1 MTDMVMTE
9 AATTSPSA
17 EHLAQAE
24 VLARELFDMLELEFE
39 QLKAQNLDA
48 FEASQA
54 SKNSLLQQL
63 MQLAQI
69 SGPESADSLNSDWNG
84 FKEQMTVCRD
94 MHRRNEILIS
104 RKIDAI
110 RGALQSLQVFDP
122 TSSVEIYDRLGKLS
136 RTRRGRGG
144 YAEA

>member
-1 MTDMVMTE
+1 MTD
-9 AATTSPSA
+9 AATDSPSA

-24 VLARELFDMLELEFE
+24 ALAHELFDMLELEFE

-54 SKNSLLQQL
+54 SKNRLLQQL

-69 SGPESADSLNSDWNG
+69 SGPDSAESLNSDWYG
-84 FKEQMTVCRD
+84 FKEQITVCRN

-110 RGALQSLQVFDP
+110 KGALQSLQVFDP
-122 TSSVEIYDRLGKLS
+122 ASSVEIYDRLGKLS

>member
-1 MTDMVMTE
+1 MTD
-9 AATTSPSA
+9 AATDSPSA

-24 VLARELFDMLELEFE
+24 ALARELFDMLELEFE

-54 SKNSLLQQL
+54 SKNRLLQQL

-69 SGPESADSLNSDWNG
+69 SGPDSAESLNSDWYG
-84 FKEQMTVCRD
+84 FKEQITVCRN

-110 RGALQSLQVFDP
+110 KGALQSLQVFDP
-122 TSSVEIYDRLGKLS
+122 ASSVEIYDRLGKLS

>member
-1 MTDMVMTE
+1 MTDILMTD
-9 AATTSPSA
+9 AATDSPSA

-24 VLARELFDMLELEFE
+24 ALARELFDMLELEFE

-54 SKNSLLQQL
+54 SKNRLLQQL

-69 SGPESADSLNSDWNG
+69 SGPDSAESLNSDWYG
-84 FKEQMTVCRD
+84 FKEQITVCRN

-110 RGALQSLQVFDP
+110 KGALQSLQVFDP
-122 TSSVEIYDRLGKLS
+122 ASSVEIYDRLGKLS

>member
-1 MTDMVMTE
+1 MTDVVMTQS
-9 AATTSPSA
+9 TTESPSA

-24 VLARELFDMLELEFE
+24 ALARELYDMLDLEFE

-48 FEASQA
+48 FEASQS
-54 SKNSLLQQL
+54 SKNDLLQKL
-63 MQLAQI
+63 MRLARIDSPQAADAL
-69 SGPESADSLNSDWNG
+69 GPEWDE
-84 FKEQMTVCRD
+84 FKEHMALCRD
-94 MHRRNEILIS
+94 MHRRNEVLIS

-110 RGALQSLQVFDP
+110 RGALQSLNVFDP

-136 RTRRGRGG
+136 RSRRGRG

>member
-1 MTDMVMTE
+1 MTDIVMTE
-9 AATTSPSA
+9 AATDSPSA

-24 VLARELFDMLELEFE
+24 VLARELLDMLELEFE

>member
-1 MTDMVMTE
+1 MTDIVMTD
-9 AATTSPSA
+9 AATDGPSA

-24 VLARELFDMLELEFE
+24 ALARELYDMLELEFE

-54 SKNSLLQQL
+54 SKNSLFQQL

>member
-1 MTDMVMTE
+1 MTDIVMTD
-9 AATTSPSA
+9 AATDSPSA

-24 VLARELFDMLELEFE
+24 ALARELYDMLELEFE